1 MNKVPRTIGIL
12 VSGAALAAAAAF
24 DAPVPRGSL
33 SPVGWL
39 HVGLPLY
46 LYVFAQCWL
55 DEGRARERAARGL
68 RDEV

>member
-12 VSGAALAAAAAF
+12 DSGAALAAAATF
-24 DAPVPRGSL
+24 DAPVPRDSL

-46 LYVFAQCWL
+46 L
-55 DEGRARERAARGL
+55 
-68 RDEV
+68 